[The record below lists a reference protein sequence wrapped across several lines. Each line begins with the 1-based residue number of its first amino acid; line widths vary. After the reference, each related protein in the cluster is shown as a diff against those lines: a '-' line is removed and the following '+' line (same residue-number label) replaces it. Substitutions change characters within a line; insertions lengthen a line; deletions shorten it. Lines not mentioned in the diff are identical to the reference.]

1 MEKIIRKNAFEL
13 KNKNM
18 HRVKFN
24 PGLALIALRTTEP
37 WFSFSFSAPKRK
49 NQWPSENVQEINK
62 PFVGSHSR
70 GIKSPGW
77 RAREALIQNK

>member
-1 MEKIIRKNAFEL
+1 
-13 KNKNM
+13 M

-24 PGLALIALRTTEP
+24 PGLALIARRTTEP

-49 NQWPSENVQEINK
+49 SQWPSENIQEINK
-62 PFVGSHSR
+62 PSVGSHSR

-77 RAREALIQNK
+77 RARDALIQNK